1 MINLQK
7 DCNFSLILPRYAST
21 SIWEF
26 KFVCL
31 ICYVWTKYCFLFCL
45 SSYLMWPYSLLGTT
59 LQMFCLLFLQIIS
72 VFKIHSQIWLS
83 TSTCILYSRHL
94 LKQTMDHTRWII
106 LNFQATSS
114 ASCGIA
120 TLTFCVNI
128 IVIIFKL
135 KFADVV
141 TYPPRKLYIQPKF
154 SF

>member
-21 SIWEF
+21 SNWEF

-31 ICYVWTKYCFLFCL
+31 ICYVWTNYCFLFCL

-72 VFKIHSQIWLS
+72 VFKIHPQIWLYIQDIS
-83 TSTCILYSRHL
+83 LNRLWITLV
-94 LKQTMDHTRWII
+94 WII
-106 LNFQATSS
+106 LNFPAS
-114 ASCGIA
+114 ASCAIA
-120 TLTFCVNI
+120 TLTFCVDI

-141 TYPPRKLYIQPKF
+141 AYPPRKLYIQPKF